1 MSAGCWFGSCG
12 GHFDTV
18 DEVTDNCHGGS
29 GGGWWKW
36 VVGRQASDVTN

>member
-18 DEVTDNCHGGS
+18 DEVTDNCHGGN
-29 GGGWWKW
+29 GGGIVEMGGWPS
-36 VVGRQASDVTN
+36 GE